1 MMNNRPNQAQI
12 SDVNYNSEE
21 VQIMNTTSTTMPKLL
36 SAKEVA
42 GILKIGYV
50 KALELMRYG
59 KIPSVKLGNTYR
71 TSEEA
76 LAEWLRTN
84 ISI

>member
-1 MMNNRPNQAQI
+1 MSKNMNQI
-12 SDVNYNSEE
+12 NKSDVYYNSEE
-21 VQIMNTTSTTMPKLL
+21 VKTMNNTTIMPKLL

-42 GILKIGYV
+42 SVLKIGYV

-76 LAEWLRTN
+76 LAEWLRN
-84 ISI
+84 SISN

>member
-1 MMNNRPNQAQI
+1 MMKNKTEQTA
-12 SDVNYNSEE
+12 SSGLYYNPEE
-21 VQIMNTTSTTMPKLL
+21 VDKMKNSSVLPKLL

-42 GILKIGYV
+42 AILKIGYV
-50 KALELMRYG
+50 KTLEMMRYG

-76 LAEWLRTN
+76 LREWLDTN
-84 ISI
+84 LQT

>member
-1 MMNNRPNQAQI
+1 MKNNNAKQVNN
-12 SDVNYNSEE
+12 SDVHYSTEE
-21 VQIMNTTSTTMPKLL
+21 VVFMNTTIMPKLL

-42 GILKIGYV
+42 DILKIGYV

-76 LAEWLRTN
+76 LADWLRT
-84 ISI
+84 SIGK

>member
-1 MMNNRPNQAQI
+1 MKNNNTNQMNN
-12 SDVNYNSEE
+12 SDVHYNSEE
-21 VQIMNTTSTTMPKLL
+21 VVIMNTTIMPKLL

-42 GILKIGYV
+42 DILKIGYV

-76 LAEWLRTN
+76 LADWLRT
-84 ISI
+84 SIGK